1 MPGIRYQI
9 FVIHIAGPLSPSF
22 SLLFSSF
29 HPPSLPPPPPATY
42 RAPRRALRHDSRMCF
57 VCTTACNVWAPRY
70 LSYGCGRRSRTGCT
84 LHSTEPRRS
93 LRRLIM
99 VILSRRCKL
108 RRAGARRLR
117 SRAALVRLVRSKRF
131 AQTDYCNNYETIG
144 LSLSLSYTYTSAQQ
158 RNIIARLA
166 SIVAR
171 PFLHLSSF
179 SVSFSL
185 IHSQCFISLKLVST
199 QALNRGVVSSS
210 FAPFIFRDPALLS
223 RDSVMTRRNLCN
235 DEPLAF

>member
-1 MPGIRYQI
+1 MSRGVRIRSAESRDTLAMPGIRYQI

-108 RRAGARRLR
+108 RRAGAQGGCARARRSFGWFAR
-117 SRAALVRLVRSKRF
+117 KGSRKPIIAIIMKRLVS
-131 AQTDYCNNYETIG
+131 
-144 LSLSLSYTYTSAQQ
+144 LSLSLIYIY
-158 RNIIARLA
+158 
-166 SIVAR
+166 
-171 PFLHLSSF
+171 
-179 SVSFSL
+179 
-185 IHSQCFISLKLVST
+185 VST
-199 QALNRGVVSSS
+199 
-210 FAPFIFRDPALLS
+210 
-223 RDSVMTRRNLCN
+223 TT
-235 DEPLAF
+235 